1 MRTEFHGIVS
11 IGLTTFA
18 IAIASV
24 AAFQTSWVLGVLYLA
39 ICTLSLGAIL
49 YAFCAKCP
57 CQLHCG
63 HVIPG
68 KLAALVSR
76 QPGPYTKLETAV
88 TAVGL
93 LLLVGLPQLWL
104 WQYLRLLAAFWAL
117 TVVAV
122 IEIQRFVCRA
132 CDNVYCPAK
141 AGS

>member
-1 MRTEFHGIVS
+1 MRTEFHGIMS
-11 IGLTTFA
+11 IGLTMFA
-18 IAIASV
+18 IAIAAV
-24 AAFQTSWVLGVLYLA
+24 AAFLTSWVLGGLYLA
-39 ICTLSLGAIL
+39 ICAASLAAIL

-76 QPGPYTKLETAV
+76 QPGPYSKLEMALTAV
-88 TAVGL
+88 AL
-93 LLLVGLPQLWL
+93 LLLVGVPQLWL

-122 IEIQRFVCRA
+122 VEIRKFVCRA

>member
-1 MRTEFHGIVS
+1 MRTEFHGITS
-11 IGLTTFA
+11 IGLTMFA

-24 AAFQTSWVLGVLYLA
+24 AAFLTSWVLGVLYLA
-39 ICTLSLGAIL
+39 ICAVSLAAIL
-49 YAFCAKCP
+49 FAFCAKCP

-76 QPGPYTKLETAV
+76 QPGPYSKLETAV
-88 TAVGL
+88 VVVAL

-104 WQYLRLLAAFWAL
+104 WQYLRLLTAFWAL

-122 IEIQRFVCRA
+122 AGIRTFVCRA
-132 CDNVYCPAK
+132 CENVYCPAK